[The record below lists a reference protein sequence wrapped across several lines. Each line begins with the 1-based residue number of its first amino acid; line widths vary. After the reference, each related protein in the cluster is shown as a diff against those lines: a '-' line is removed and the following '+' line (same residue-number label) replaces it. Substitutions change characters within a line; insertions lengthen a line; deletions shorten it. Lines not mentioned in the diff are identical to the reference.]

1 MTEEILFAQLPD
13 GFFLDILDV
22 HDVLFFPGRPPPLL
36 RLATLLPL
44 RSIPSVSLGE
54 LQRFFPLPLCA

>member
-1 MTEEILFAQLPD
+1 MTEEIVFPQLPD
-13 GFFLDILDV
+13 GFFLDILNV

-44 RSIPSVSLGE
+44 RSISSMSLG
-54 LQRFFPLPLCA
+54 